1 MFTMICLAIY
11 LANII
16 TSRDV
21 IRKQTNLGGIQFKMC
36 DYTSM
41 DKNVHQ
47 EVLYGKRRAIYMV
60 WFDWPFF
67 C

>member
-1 MFTMICLAIY
+1 MEHIMFTMICLAIY

-16 TSRDV
+16 ASRDV

-47 EVLYGKRRAIYMV
+47 EVL
-60 WFDWPFF
+60 
-67 C
+67 